1 MNRTIEAAV
10 LLFLLTGSSGA
21 RAQEPRIAD
30 TPAGVHLRLDEAIA
44 RGLDTSRRLAA
55 LKARGD
61 AARAEATVERSG
73 DNPTVSIQAG
83 YTRTNHVTPFQV
95 LSSGGFQTIYPDV
108 PDNYRT
114 RLDVQWPIY
123 SGGRTS
129 ALVEAAEAEAGA
141 TDSDLATARADLVL
155 EITRAYWADLTAVE
169 TERVLEQALARVE
182 AQLNDVRNQLDAGL
196 VAPSDVMSVE
206 AQRSRQRL
214 LLIDARNQQEI
225 AAADLRRLTG
235 LAPDAPFTLAS
246 SLTDPTPPPA
256 SVEALIAEAHDQR
269 PERQAYEQRIRAAE
283 RRTDA
288 AAAGRRPFVAV
299 GGGYDYANP
308 NPLIFPREAAW
319 LDSWDL
325 SVNVSWDIWDG
336 GRSGADVAEA
346 RANAVAVTAELAEFD
361 DELGVEVRQRRLDLL
376 SRLESIETAED
387 GVRSAAEARRV
398 TADRFAA
405 GVATST
411 ELLDAQVVLL
421 SAELDRTRAQAE
433 ARLAEARLR
442 RAIGR

>member
-1 MNRTIEAAV
+1 
-10 LLFLLTGSSGA
+10 
-21 RAQEPRIAD
+21 
-30 TPAGVHLRLDEAIA
+30 
-44 RGLDTSRRLAA
+44 
-55 LKARGD
+55 
-61 AARAEATVERSG
+61 
-73 DNPTVSIQAG
+73 
-83 YTRTNHVTPFQV
+83 
-95 LSSGGFQTIYPDV
+95 
-108 PDNYRT
+108 
-114 RLDVQWPIY
+114 
-123 SGGRTS
+123 
-129 ALVEAAEAEAGA
+129 
-141 TDSDLATARADLVL
+141 
-155 EITRAYWADLTAVE
+155 
-169 TERVLEQALARVE
+169 
-182 AQLNDVRNQLDAGL
+182 
-196 VAPSDVMSVE
+196 MSVE